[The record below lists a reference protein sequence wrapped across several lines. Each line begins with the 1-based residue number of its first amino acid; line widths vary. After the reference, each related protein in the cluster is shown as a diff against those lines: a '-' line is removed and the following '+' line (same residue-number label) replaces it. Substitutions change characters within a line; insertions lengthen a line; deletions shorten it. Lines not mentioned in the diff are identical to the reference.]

1 VDQQAEIRL
10 CSANVCAKLAD
21 VNMPGRLAQRQ
32 EARQADTGEA
42 APTHLPGEEAQEG
55 GNEERG
61 GSQAAQE
68 PVPLIA
74 VHLHQWDGGLRAG
87 QGKGAGGIA

>member
-1 VDQQAEIRL
+1 MAQQAEASM
-10 CSANVCAKLAD
+10 CAQSAGR
-21 VNMPGRLAQRQ
+21 NMPGRLAQRRG
-32 EARQADTGEA
+32 ARQADTRVA
-42 APTHLPGEEAQEG
+42 SPTHLPGEEAEKG

-61 GSQAAQE
+61 GGQAAQE